1 MKAMRKQV
9 LSREPEANRRAGVER
24 KADRAA
30 QAGRPVP
37 AARATYRQLGS
48 IGMQP
53 AEAGNLTAY
62 LHGLTPV
69 EGGWTIAE
77 VEHLMFVR
85 YLVDRGRLRS

>member
-1 MKAMRKQV
+1 MKAMRNQV
-9 LSREPEANRRAGVER
+9 LSRELEANACGVER
-24 KADRAA
+24 KADHAT

-37 AARATYRQLGS
+37 AARATYRQLGF

-62 LHGLTPV
+62 LYGLSPV

-77 VEHLMFVR
+77 VERLMFVR